1 MKAESQELLDNH
13 VSDLPNL
20 LMIAARCNVDI
31 QDNSGRTALQV
42 AQLQGHAG
50 IATLIRNK
58 NHKGADRAMK
68 GTLLQVS
75 PEKAKKQQEDAD
87 RAMKELLE
95 AEEKSAAAAAACM
108 QKKKKAKKRTEAK
121 AESEKKPE
129 NVSGAEAAAAEM
141 DDAEEKEERKREA
154 AEWNEAEATPQVI
167 QGFWLS
173 QEQDDVM
180 AYSQEAGGAA
190 AGATADVEAISW
202 PASLQADVK
211 QAPDIM
217 SAAADTNEP
226 NSMFMAHDDL
236 QDTNV
241 PTALQVA
248 QLQGQ
253 EDADRAMKELLVE
266 ERDAAAAAAVS
277 QKKKQA
283 KAEAKSEK
291 KTANVVNVAAAA
303 VTAAFKDKVGEE
315 EERKREAAE
324 RKEAGIVYYIQSLRN
339 SALIA

>member
-1 MKAESQELLDNH
+1 MTAE
-13 VSDLPNL
+13 
-20 LMIAARCNVDI
+20 R
-31 QDNSGRTALQV
+31 
-42 AQLQGHAG
+42 
-50 IATLIRNK
+50 
-58 NHKGADRAMK
+58 
-68 GTLLQVS
+68 
-75 PEKAKKQQEDAD
+75 
-87 RAMKELLE
+87 
-95 AEEKSAAAAAACM
+95 
-108 QKKKKAKKRTEAK
+108 
-121 AESEKKPE
+121 
-129 NVSGAEAAAAEM
+129 
-141 DDAEEKEERKREA
+141 
-154 AEWNEAEATPQVI
+154 NEAEAAPQVI

-180 AYSQEAGGAA
+180 ACAQEAGGAA

-202 PASLQADVK
+202 PASLQAEADVK

-217 SAAADTNEP
+217 SAAADNNEP
-226 NSMFMAHDDL
+226 KSMFMAHDHL
-236 QDTNV
+236 QDTDV

-291 KTANVVNVAAAA
+291 KKTVNVVNVAAAA
-303 VTAAFKDKVGEE
+303 VTAAFKDKVGGE

-324 RKEAGIVYYIQSLRN
+324 RKEAGSVYYIQSLRN
-339 SALIA
+339 SALIP

>member
-1 MKAESQELLDNH
+1 MHAAVTKQL
-13 VSDLPNL
+13 
-20 LMIAARCNVDI
+20 IAARCNVDI

-50 IATLIRNK
+50 IATLIKRK
-58 NHKGADRAMK
+58 NHKGADRAMN

-75 PEKAKKQQEDAD
+75 PEKATKKQQEDAD

-95 AEEKSAAAAAACM
+95 AEEKSTAACI

-121 AESEKKPE
+121 AESEKKTE
-129 NVSGAEAAAAEM
+129 NVSAEEAAAAEI

-154 AEWNEAEATPQVI
+154 AEWNKAEATPQVI

-180 AYSQEAGGAA
+180 ACAQEAGGAA

-202 PASLQADVK
+202 PASLEAEADVK

-226 NSMFMAHDDL
+226 KSMFMAHDDL

-248 QLQGQ
+248 QLQRQ
-253 EDADRAMKELLVE
+253 EDADRAMKELLVVE
-266 ERDAAAAAAVS
+266 ERDAAAAAAAVS

-291 KTANVVNVAAAA
+291 KKTANVNFAAAA
-303 VTAAFKDKVGEE
+303 VTAAFKDKVGGE

-339 SALIA
+339 SALIP